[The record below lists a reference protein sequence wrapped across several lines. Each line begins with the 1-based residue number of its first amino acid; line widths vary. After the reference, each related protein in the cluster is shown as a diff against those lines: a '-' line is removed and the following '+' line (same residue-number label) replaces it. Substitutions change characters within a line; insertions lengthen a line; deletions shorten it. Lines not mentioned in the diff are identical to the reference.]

1 MPSPNYAALLQ
12 ELWTPAATATEPE
25 QSEPEILD
33 DGDIFQF
40 LGDQLLW
47 QETIAAQ
54 SAEVHPLPKSL
65 STALKQAL
73 QAQGIETLY
82 SHQRLALKAIRAGKD
97 VVLTPPTASGKT
109 WAAYVG
115 ILEGCMAMGDRCL
128 SFYGLKALA
137 SDQNTKL
144 NALLE
149 QMPDDQRPVFAK
161 MTGDTSKDEREV
173 LLNAHPHIIALTPE
187 LLHYQLRTVWRS
199 QGWQH
204 FLSRLRFI
212 LVDEMHSFNGTS
224 VR

>member
-12 ELWTPAATATEPE
+12 ELWTPGATTTAPE
-25 QSEPEILD
+25 QSEPEVFN

-47 QETIAAQ
+47 QETIAAH
-54 SAEVHPLPKSL
+54 SAEAYPLPKSL
-65 STALKQAL
+65 PIALKQTL
-73 QAQGIETLY
+73 QTQGIEMLY
-82 SHQRLALKAIRAGKD
+82 SHQRMALKAIRAGKD
-97 VVLTPPTASGKT
+97 IVLTPPTASGKT

-115 ILEGCMAMGDRCL
+115 ILEGCMKRGDRCL

-149 QMPDDQRPVFAK
+149 QMPDDQCPIFAK
-161 MTGDTSKDEREV
+161 MTGDTSKDEREA

-187 LLHYQLRTVWRS
+187 LLHYQLRTVGDRRDGS
-199 QGWQH
+199 TF
-204 FLSRLRFI
+204 FLGFA
-212 LVDEMHSFNGTS
+212 TS
-224 VR
+224 W